1 MAGPEYEAKG
11 NLMIKV
17 GIIVASTRP
26 GRVGDA
32 VGRWVLDEAKGHGGA
47 QFELVDLM
55 DYDLPQLD
63 EPVPALMSADY
74 SRPHTRRWAEKVASL
89 DAFVFVT
96 PEYNHSFPGI
106 LKNALDFLYHEWGN
120 KSAGFVGYG
129 MEGAGRAIQHLRST
143 MAALGIADVR
153 HHVALQ
159 MHHDFIDFKELKPQ
173 VHQNDAVSTMLEDV
187 IAWGR
192 ALRPLRDS

>member
-1 MAGPEYEAKG
+1 
-11 NLMIKV
+11 MIKV

-32 VGRWVLDEAKGHGGA
+32 VGRWVLDRAKRQGGA

-63 EPVPALMSADY
+63 EPVPALMAAGY
-74 SRPHTRRWAEKVASL
+74 SRPHTSRWAEKVASL

-96 PEYNHSFPGI
+96 PEYNHSFPGV
-106 LKNALDFLYHEWGN
+106 LKNALDFLYPEWVN
-120 KSAGFVGYG
+120 KAAGFVGYG

-153 HHVALQ
+153 HHVALL
-159 MHHDFIDFKELKPQ
+159 MHHDFVDFTELKPQ
-173 VHQNDAVSTMLEDV
+173 AHQDDAVSAMLEDV